1 MKKVIFQGIVLIA
14 FVVGANAAAI
24 DYEKQ
29 IQPIFDANC
38 IRCHGGAGGLKLEKD
53 VSKNNL
59 VGVISTNYA
68 PALRVKMGDSA
79 NSVLYHKINNTGVY
93 GGVMPKDTG
102 KMPQGN
108 LDLIDSWIAPKSSA
122 CTATLDGTLS
132 LHIPYLSAVVLA
144 QTLYLSAEFVLD
156 INAVNPQLA
165 FKLTSAGFL
174 SNPDI
179 SCSPSTL
186 SGDLK
191 IRIPDLLLPDGVT
204 HLWIEMEYDPVRSG
218 NGNFY
223 WNVVDYGYESD

>member
-1 MKKVIFQGIVLIA
+1 MKRVIFQGIVLIA
-14 FVVGANAAAI
+14 FVLGAHAAAV
-24 DYEKQ
+24 DYETQ
-29 IQPIFDANC
+29 IQPIFDSNC

-59 VGVISTNYA
+59 VGVVSTNYA

-102 KMPQGN
+102 KMSQGN
-108 LDLIDSWIAPKSSA
+108 LDLIASWIAPKSSA
-122 CTATLDGTLS
+122 CTATIDGTLS
-132 LHIPYLSAVVLA
+132 LHIPYLSAVVLS
-144 QTLYLSAEFVLD
+144 QTLYLSADFVLD
-156 INAVNPQLA
+156 VNGVYQQLV

-186 SGDLK
+186 TSDLK
-191 IRIPDLLLPDGVT
+191 IRIPDLLLPDGVS
-204 HLWIEMEYDPVRSG
+204 HFWIEMEYDPVRSS

-223 WNVVDYGYESD
+223 WNVVDYGYVTD